1 LGNEA
6 VRVVGESPAMPQQN
20 KPEPDEEVYK
30 QWMNYGNFLYSAG
43 QVKTAQEAWDIAEQY
58 RPPTQVPKK
67 PGL

>member
-1 LGNEA
+1 M
-6 VRVVGESPAMPQQN
+6 SYKN

-43 QVKTAQEAWDIAEQY
+43 QVKTAQEAWDISEQY